1 MTNLD
6 KLVMRLDELE
16 QRMLDNRKN
25 PNAIEREKED
35 IKLEDD
41 LAETY
46 LLIDREME
54 KEGRTFYYSTLP
66 HFWIEKKYL
75 IQLYHHH
82 INERQRYIDALNLHL
97 LMGEK
102 K

>member
-1 MTNLD
+1 MAHLD
-6 KLVMRLDELE
+6 DLLMRLKEFNQRYFDNKKITDIKKRLE
-16 QRMLDNRKN
+16 
-25 PNAIEREKED
+25 ED

-54 KEGRTFYYSTLP
+54 KEGRTYYYSTLP

-82 INERQRYIDALNLHL
+82 VNERQRYIDALNLHL